1 MLFDCNLVNDEEH
14 SRRGKQSILDLFS
27 KVIPLKN
34 KTGLKQEQCID
45 IFVNSHRDTDH
56 LKGLKDVNERF
67 PIKSIWDSGQQ
78 GANTDDADYQYYM
91 RLRNNLK
98 NQNKANL
105 VVPTP
110 SDGVFKSY
118 GDTDVYEGVD
128 LADAE
133 TVNTRWSSAGPDKK
147 DGKRKKVRLAIPS
160 KLDRRITAL
169 RRSHLGFIF
178 QTFNLIPVLNV
189 YENIEFPLLLESKNK
204 DLACP
209 VDSFTKK
216 QKEEWIHYLMEKTGL
231 TDWEKHKPSELSGG
245 QRQRVAIAR
254 ALVTKAPVI
263 LADEPT
269 ANLDSVNSAQ
279 ILSLMKDLNRDPELL
294 TTFIFST
301 HDSRIV
307 EMCDHVVHIF
317 DGNIKNDEHKT
328 GSDVYNVE
336 SK

>member
-1 MLFDCNLVNDEEH
+1 MSVITLENVHKTYPL
-14 SRRGKQSILDLFS
+14 GKQRVEAVKGVNFSIEKGEFAAISGPSGSGKSTILNMVGLIDLPTSGKIIIDGIDVYDGFNLENTELDAGRLNNYNE
-27 KVIPLKN
+27 KKN
-34 KTGLKQEQCID
+34 KK
-45 IFVNSHRDTDH
+45 
-56 LKGLKDVNERF
+56 
-67 PIKSIWDSGQQ
+67 IK
-78 GANTDDADYQYYM
+78 NT
-91 RLRNNLK
+91 
-98 NQNKANL
+98 
-105 VVPTP
+105 
-110 SDGVFKSY
+110 
-118 GDTDVYEGVD
+118 
-128 LADAE
+128 
-133 TVNTRWSSAGPDKK
+133 
-147 DGKRKKVRLAIPS
+147 IPK
-160 KLDRRITAL
+160 KLDRRITGL

-189 YENIEFPLLLESKNK
+189 YENIEFPLLLESKDKN
-204 DLACP
+204 LACP
-209 VDSFTKK
+209 VDSFSKK
-216 QKEEWIHYLMEKTGL
+216 EKEEWIHFLMEKTGL

-279 ILSLMKDLNRDPELL
+279 ILSLMKDLNKDPDLQ

-307 EMCDHVVHIF
+307 DMCDHVVHIF
-317 DGNIKNDEHKT
+317 DGNIKEDEHKA

>member
-1 MLFDCNLVNDEEH
+1 MSVITLENVHKTYPL
-14 SRRGKQSILDLFS
+14 GKQRVEAVKGVSFSVEKGEFAAISGPSGSGKSTILNMVGLIDLPTDGKIIIDGIDVYDGFNLENTELDAGRLNNYNE
-27 KVIPLKN
+27 KKN
-34 KTGLKQEQCID
+34 KK
-45 IFVNSHRDTDH
+45 
-56 LKGLKDVNERF
+56 
-67 PIKSIWDSGQQ
+67 IK
-78 GANTDDADYQYYM
+78 NT
-91 RLRNNLK
+91 
-98 NQNKANL
+98 
-105 VVPTP
+105 
-110 SDGVFKSY
+110 
-118 GDTDVYEGVD
+118 
-128 LADAE
+128 
-133 TVNTRWSSAGPDKK
+133 
-147 DGKRKKVRLAIPS
+147 IPK
-160 KLDRRITAL
+160 KLDRRITGL

-189 YENIEFPLLLESKNK
+189 YENIEFPLLLESKDKN
-204 DLACP
+204 LACP
-209 VDSFTKK
+209 VDSFSKK
-216 QKEEWIHYLMEKTGL
+216 EKEEWIHYLMEKTGL
-231 TDWEKHKPSELSGG
+231 VDWEKHKPSELSGG

-307 EMCDHVVHIF
+307 EMCDHVIHIF
-317 DGNIKNDEHKT
+317 DGLIKEDEHKT

>member
-1 MLFDCNLVNDEEH
+1 MSVITLENVHKTYPL
-14 SRRGKQSILDLFS
+14 GKQRVEAVKGVSFNVEKGEFAAISGPSGSGKSTILNMVGLIDLPTDGKIIIDGIDVYDGFNLENTELDAGRLNNYNE
-27 KVIPLKN
+27 KKN
-34 KTGLKQEQCID
+34 KK
-45 IFVNSHRDTDH
+45 
-56 LKGLKDVNERF
+56 
-67 PIKSIWDSGQQ
+67 IK
-78 GANTDDADYQYYM
+78 TT
-91 RLRNNLK
+91 
-98 NQNKANL
+98 
-105 VVPTP
+105 VPT
-110 SDGVFKSY
+110 
-118 GDTDVYEGVD
+118 
-128 LADAE
+128 
-133 TVNTRWSSAGPDKK
+133 
-147 DGKRKKVRLAIPS
+147 
-160 KLDRRITAL
+160 KLDKRITGM

-204 DLACP
+204 ELACP
-209 VDSFTKK
+209 VDSFSKK
-216 QKEEWIHYLMEKTGL
+216 EKEEWIHYLMEKTGL
-231 TDWEKHKPSELSGG
+231 VDWEKHKPSELSGG

-279 ILSLMKDLNRDPELL
+279 ILSLMKDLNRDPELQ

-307 EMCDHVVHIF
+307 DMCDHVIHIF
-317 DGNIKNDEHKT
+317 DGLIKEDEHKT

>member
-1 MLFDCNLVNDEEH
+1 MPVITLDNVRKTYPL
-14 SRRGKQSILDLFS
+14 GKQRVEAVKGVSFSIEKGEFAAISGPSGSGKSTILNMVGLIDLPTSGKIIIDGVDVYDGFNLENTELDAGRL
-27 KVIPLKN
+27 N
-34 KTGLKQEQCID
+34 
-45 IFVNSHRDTDH
+45 NY
-56 LKGLKDVNERF
+56 NE
-67 PIKSIWDSGQQ
+67 K
-78 GANTDDADYQYYM
+78 
-91 RLRNNLK
+91 
-98 NQNKANL
+98 QNKKIKTT
-105 VVPTP
+105 VP
-110 SDGVFKSY
+110 
-118 GDTDVYEGVD
+118 
-128 LADAE
+128 
-133 TVNTRWSSAGPDKK
+133 N
-147 DGKRKKVRLAIPS
+147 
-160 KLDRRITAL
+160 KLDKRITGL
-169 RRSHLGFIF
+169 RRSKLGFIF

-209 VDSFTKK
+209 VDSFSKK
-216 QKEEWIHYLMEKTGL
+216 EKEEWIHYLMEKTGL
-231 TDWEKHKPSELSGG
+231 SEWEKHKPSELSGG

-269 ANLDSVNSAQ
+269 ANLDSVNSSA
-279 ILSLMKDLNRDPELL
+279 ILSLMKDLNRDPELQ

>member
-1 MLFDCNLVNDEEH
+1 MAVV
-14 SRRGKQSILDLFS
+14 S
-27 KVIPLKN
+27 
-34 KTGLKQEQCID
+34 
-45 IFVNSHRDTDH
+45 
-56 LKGLKDVNERF
+56 LKDVHKFYPLGQERIEAVRGVSF
-67 PIKSIWDSGQQ
+67 DIEKGEFAAVSGPSGSGKSTILNMIGLIDLPSSGSI
-78 GANTDDADYQYYM
+78 
-91 RLRNNLK
+91 
-98 NQNKANL
+98 
-105 VVPTP
+105 VI
-110 SDGVFKSY
+110 
-118 GDTDVYEGVD
+118 GDTDVYDGVD

-189 YENIEFPLLLESKNK
+189 YENIEFPLLLESKDKNSK
-204 DLACP
+204 SP
-209 VDSFTKK
+209 VDEFTKA
-216 QKEEWIHYLMEKTGL
+216 QKEEWINFLIEKVGL
-231 TDWEKHKPSELSGG
+231 TEWKNHKANELSGG

-269 ANLDSVNSAQ
+269 ANLDSKNSEQ
-279 ILSLMKDLNRDPELL
+279 ILKLMKSLNKDPDLQ

-307 EMCDHVVHIF
+307 DMCDHVVHIL
-317 DGNIKNDEHKT
+317 DGQVTNDEHKE
-328 GSDVYNVE
+328 GSDVY
-336 SK
+336 KI

>member
-1 MLFDCNLVNDEEH
+1 MSVITLENVHKTYPL
-14 SRRGKQSILDLFS
+14 GKQRVEAVKGVSFSVEKGEFAAISGPSGSGKSTILNMVGLIDLPTS
-27 KVIPLKN
+27 GKII
-34 KTGLKQEQCID
+34 ID
-45 IFVNSHRDTDH
+45 GV
-56 LKGLKDVNERF
+56 DVYDGFNLENTELDAGRLNNYNE
-67 PIKSIWDSGQQ
+67 K
-78 GANTDDADYQYYM
+78 
-91 RLRNNLK
+91 
-98 NQNKANL
+98 QNKKIKTT
-105 VVPTP
+105 VP
-110 SDGVFKSY
+110 
-118 GDTDVYEGVD
+118 
-128 LADAE
+128 
-133 TVNTRWSSAGPDKK
+133 N
-147 DGKRKKVRLAIPS
+147 
-160 KLDRRITAL
+160 KLDKRITGL
-169 RRSHLGFIF
+169 RRSKLGFIF

-189 YENIEFPLLLESKNK
+189 YENIEFPLLLESKDK
-204 DLACP
+204 KLACP
-209 VDSFTKK
+209 VDSFSKK
-216 QKEEWIHYLMEKTGL
+216 EKEEWIHYLMEKTGL

-279 ILSLMKDLNRDPELL
+279 ILSLMKDLNRDPELQ

>member
-1 MLFDCNLVNDEEH
+1 MSVITLENVHKIYPL
-14 SRRGKQSILDLFS
+14 GKQRVEAVKGVSFSVEKGEFAAISGPSGSGKSTILNMVGLIDLPTSGKIIIDGVDVYDGFNLENTELDAGRLNNYNE
-27 KVIPLKN
+27 KKN
-34 KTGLKQEQCID
+34 KK
-45 IFVNSHRDTDH
+45 
-56 LKGLKDVNERF
+56 
-67 PIKSIWDSGQQ
+67 IK
-78 GANTDDADYQYYM
+78 TT
-91 RLRNNLK
+91 
-98 NQNKANL
+98 
-105 VVPTP
+105 VP
-110 SDGVFKSY
+110 
-118 GDTDVYEGVD
+118 
-128 LADAE
+128 
-133 TVNTRWSSAGPDKK
+133 N
-147 DGKRKKVRLAIPS
+147 
-160 KLDRRITAL
+160 KLDKRITGL
-169 RRSHLGFIF
+169 RRSKLGFIF

-279 ILSLMKDLNRDPELL
+279 ILSLMKDLNRDPELQ

-307 EMCDHVVHIF
+307 DMCDHVVHIF
-317 DGNIKNDEHKT
+317 DGNIKEDEHKA

>member
-1 MLFDCNLVNDEEH
+1 MSVITLDNVHKTYPL
-14 SRRGKQSILDLFS
+14 GKQRVEAVKGVSFSIEKGEFAAISGPSGSGKSTILNMVGLIDLPTSGKIIIDGIDVYDGFNLENTELDAGRLNNYNE
-27 KVIPLKN
+27 KKN
-34 KTGLKQEQCID
+34 KK
-45 IFVNSHRDTDH
+45 
-56 LKGLKDVNERF
+56 
-67 PIKSIWDSGQQ
+67 IK
-78 GANTDDADYQYYM
+78 TT
-91 RLRNNLK
+91 
-98 NQNKANL
+98 
-105 VVPTP
+105 VPT
-110 SDGVFKSY
+110 
-118 GDTDVYEGVD
+118 
-128 LADAE
+128 
-133 TVNTRWSSAGPDKK
+133 
-147 DGKRKKVRLAIPS
+147 
-160 KLDRRITAL
+160 KLDKRITTL

-209 VDSFTKK
+209 VDSFSKK
-216 QKEEWIHYLMEKTGL
+216 EKEEWIHYLMEKTGL

-307 EMCDHVVHIF
+307 QMCDHVVHIF
-317 DGNIKNDEHKT
+317 DGNIKNDEHKE